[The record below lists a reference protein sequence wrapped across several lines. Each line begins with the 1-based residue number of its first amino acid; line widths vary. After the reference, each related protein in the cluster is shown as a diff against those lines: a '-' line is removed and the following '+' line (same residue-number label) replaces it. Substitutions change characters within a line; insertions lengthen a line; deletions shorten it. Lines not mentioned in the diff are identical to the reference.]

1 MFSFRPERKK
11 NGARGE
17 RERERERPSSQRRCD
32 EIDCERAAV
41 SHITN
46 GSSAAD
52 VLLSLFFISLAHKDL
67 QILNIKNKN
76 MTCGT
81 ETTGRSINVN

>member
-11 NGARGE
+11 NGTRGE

-76 MTCGT
+76 MTLLWHGYNRT
-81 ETTGRSINVN
+81 FN

>member
-76 MTCGT
+76 MTLLWHGYNRT
-81 ETTGRSINVN
+81 FN

>member
-1 MFSFRPERKK
+1 M
-11 NGARGE
+11 AREE
-17 RERERERPSSQRRCD
+17 REKERARPSSQRRCD

-76 MTCGT
+76 MTLLWHGYNRT
-81 ETTGRSINVN
+81 FN

>member
-11 NGARGE
+11 NGTRGE

-76 MTCGT
+76 MTLLWHGCNRT
-81 ETTGRSINVN
+81 FN

>member
-11 NGARGE
+11 NGTRGE

-76 MTCGT
+76 MTFFWHGDNRT
-81 ETTGRSINVN
+81 FN

>member
-11 NGARGE
+11 NGTSGE
-17 RERERERPSSQRRCD
+17 REREGERPSSQRRCD

-76 MTCGT
+76 MTLLWHGCNRT
-81 ETTGRSINVN
+81 FN

>member
-11 NGARGE
+11 NGTRGE
-17 RERERERPSSQRRCD
+17 REREGERPSSQRRCD

-76 MTCGT
+76 MTLLWHGYNRT
-81 ETTGRSINVN
+81 FN

>member
-76 MTCGT
+76 MTFLWHRDNRT
-81 ETTGRSINVN
+81 FN

>member
-1 MFSFRPERKK
+1 M
-11 NGARGE
+11 ARVE
-17 RERERERPSSQRRCD
+17 REKERERPSSQRRCD

-76 MTCGT
+76 MTFLWHRDNRT
-81 ETTGRSINVN
+81 FN

>member
-11 NGARGE
+11 NGTRGE
-17 RERERERPSSQRRCD
+17 REREGERPSSQRRCD

-76 MTCGT
+76 MTLLWHGCNRT
-81 ETTGRSINVN
+81 FN

>member
-11 NGARGE
+11 NGTRGE

-76 MTCGT
+76 MTFFWHRDNRT
-81 ETTGRSINVN
+81 FN

>member
-76 MTCGT
+76 MTFFWHGYNRT
-81 ETTGRSINVN
+81 FN

>member
-11 NGARGE
+11 NGTSGE
-17 RERERERPSSQRRCD
+17 REREGERPSSQRRCD

-76 MTCGT
+76 
-81 ETTGRSINVN
+81 TTFLWHRDNRTFN

>member
-76 MTCGT
+76 MTLLWHGCNRT
-81 ETTGRSINVN
+81 FN

>member
-76 MTCGT
+76 MTFFWHGDNRT
-81 ETTGRSINVN
+81 FN

>member
-17 RERERERPSSQRRCD
+17 RERERERPSSRRRCD

-76 MTCGT
+76 MTLLWHGYNRT
-81 ETTGRSINVN
+81 FN

>member
-17 RERERERPSSQRRCD
+17 RERERERPSSRRRCD

-76 MTCGT
+76 MTFLWHRDNRT
-81 ETTGRSINVN
+81 FN

>member
-11 NGARGE
+11 NGTRGE
-17 RERERERPSSQRRCD
+17 REREGERPSSQRRCD

-46 GSSAAD
+46 RSSAAD

-76 MTCGT
+76 MTFFWHGYNRT
-81 ETTGRSINVN
+81 FN

>member
-17 RERERERPSSQRRCD
+17 RERERERPSSRRRCD

-76 MTCGT
+76 MTFFWH
-81 ETTGRSINVN
+81 RHNRKFN

>member
-11 NGARGE
+11 NGTRGE
-17 RERERERPSSQRRCD
+17 REREGERPSSQRRCD

-76 MTCGT
+76 MTFFWHGYNRT
-81 ETTGRSINVN
+81 FN

>member
-11 NGARGE
+11 RMARVE
-17 RERERERPSSQRRCD
+17 REKERERPSSQRRCD

-76 MTCGT
+76 MTFLWHRDNRT
-81 ETTGRSINVN
+81 FN

>member
-11 NGARGE
+11 NGASGE
-17 RERERERPSSQRRCD
+17 REREGERPSSQRRCD

-76 MTCGT
+76 MTFLWHRDNRT
-81 ETTGRSINVN
+81 FN

>member
-17 RERERERPSSQRRCD
+17 RERERERPSSRRRCD

-76 MTCGT
+76 MTFFWHGDNRT
-81 ETTGRSINVN
+81 FN

>member
-11 NGARGE
+11 RMARVE
-17 RERERERPSSQRRCD
+17 REKERERPSSQRRCD

-76 MTCGT
+76 MTLLWHGCNRT
-81 ETTGRSINVN
+81 FN

>member
-11 NGARGE
+11 RMARVE
-17 RERERERPSSQRRCD
+17 REKERERPSSQRRCD

-76 MTCGT
+76 MTLLWHGYNRT
-81 ETTGRSINVN
+81 FN

>member
-11 NGARGE
+11 NGASGE

-76 MTCGT
+76 MTLLWHGCNRT
-81 ETTGRSINVN
+81 FN